1 MPSVIGGIVIAIAL
15 TAIAFSVDNKKIS
28 GALLWQDTVL
38 VYLVGPG
45 PVLYT
50 DAQGKPHYEGTPIH
64 LLILPVGF
72 LLSIPI
78 YSAISYLALRLFV
91 RRRDQRESAP

>member
-1 MPSVIGGIVIAIAL
+1 MRSVIGGIVIAIAL

-50 DAQGKPHYEGTPIH
+50 DAQGKTHYEGTPIH

-78 YSAISYLALRLFV
+78 YSAISYLAMQLFV
-91 RRRDQRESAP
+91 RRRDQREAP